1 MKQEVMG
8 MGMGKRNIWELSAI
22 ASVCVM
28 LAACGGGSSSGG
40 DASTGSLS
48 VSVTDAPAPDDA
60 KVCLHFTGI
69 TLHHSDGERISIP
82 FDPSTY
88 VDATGTCIDNV
99 PSDAPPPA
107 DPANNAVNL
116 SSLQGVLNV
125 ALADSIEVKA
135 GSYNWIRLDVDESLS
150 YVMDSSGQNDL
161 SCPSCDG
168 EQSGLKLNRGITVP
182 AGGVA
187 EFMIDIDLAKSLNKN
202 PSGYKLRPTLR
213 LVDLV
218 ETGKITGTVEGF
230 LIPGQVTDSETGCSV
245 YAYAGS
251 DITPDDYHPA
261 DTVLTSTK
269 VVYDADS
276 TNYNYTLAYLQT
288 DSDNDPTPFTVALTC
303 DVDDSEEDQNNDPL
317 ISTSTD
323 VIFTDGTVEGMG
335 QNADVSADK
344 TTVRDFPPQ

>member
-1 MKQEVMG
+1 
-8 MGMGKRNIWELSAI
+8 MGKRNIWELSAI

-88 VDATGTCIDNV
+88 VDATGTCINNV
-99 PSDAPPPA
+99 LSDAPPPA

-150 YVMDSSGQNDL
+150 YVMETDVKYAL
-161 SCPSCDG
+161 RCPSCDG

-182 AGGVA
+182 AGGEA
-187 EFMIDIDLAKSLNKN
+187 KFMIDIDLAKSLNKN
-202 PSGYKLRPTLR
+202 PSGNYKLRPTLR
-213 LVDLV
+213 LVNLV
-218 ETGKITGTVEGF
+218 ETGDITGTVDGS
-230 LIPGQVTDSETGCSV
+230 LITNPVTDSETGCSV

-251 DITPDDYHPA
+251 DVTPDDYHPA

-276 TNYNYTLAYLQT
+276 TNYKYTLAYLQT

-303 DVDDSEEDQNNDPL
+303 DVDDSEVDQNNDPSDL
-317 ISTSTD
+317 QGMD
-323 VIFTDGTVEGMG
+323 VIFTDGTVEGVG

-344 TTVRDFPPQ
+344 TTVRDFPAQ

>member
-1 MKQEVMG
+1 
-8 MGMGKRNIWELSAI
+8 MGKRNLWEMSAI
-22 ASVCVM
+22 ASVCVL
-28 LAACGGGSSSGG
+28 LAACGGGSSGG

-69 TLHHSDGERISIP
+69 TLHHSDGDRISIP

-99 PSDAPPPA
+99 PSDAPPPD

-150 YVMDSSGQNDL
+150 YVMDSSGQHDL

-202 PSGYKLRPTLR
+202 PSGNYKLRPTLR
-213 LVDLV
+213 LVNLV

-230 LIPGQVTDSETGCSV
+230 LIPGQVIDSETGCSV

-251 DITPDDYHPA
+251 DVTPDDYHLT

-269 VVYDADS
+269 VVYDADRA
-276 TNYNYTLAYLQT
+276 NHKYTLAYLQT

-303 DVDDSEEDQNNDPL
+303 DVDDPDEDQNNDPSDL
-317 ISTSTD
+317 KGMD
-323 VIFTDGTVEGMG
+323 VIFTDGNVEGVG
-335 QNADVSADK
+335 QNANVSADK